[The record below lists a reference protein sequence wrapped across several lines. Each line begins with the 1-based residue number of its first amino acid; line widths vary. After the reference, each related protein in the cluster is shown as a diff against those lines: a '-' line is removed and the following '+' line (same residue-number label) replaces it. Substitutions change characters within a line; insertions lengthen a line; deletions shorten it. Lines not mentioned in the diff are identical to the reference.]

1 MTLSELK
8 MWKNDPFFDFYLNL
22 YTGYSES
29 KERCSGEIKQIEKD
43 YQEFLERKIS
53 FKKFVDDF
61 KWHCVQQRQLG
72 NISYEDCE
80 NCWKA
85 LEILS
90 DELNERYAT
99 FTEWFGIWQSS
110 KKDALKKIEESVAN
124 NPETLKE
131 LLRES
136 AGVIKMLIAHDTSNA
151 DELAEIFLKKIER
164 ATIGR

>member
-8 MWKNDPFFDFYLNL
+8 MCKNDPFFDFYLNL

-29 KERCSGEIKQIEKD
+29 KERYSGEIKQIEKD
-43 YQEFLERKIS
+43 YQEFLERKMS

-61 KWHCVQQRQLG
+61 KWHYVQQRQLG

-90 DELNERYAT
+90 DDLNERYAT
-99 FTEWFGIWQSS
+99 FAEWFDIWQSS
-110 KKDALKKIEESVAN
+110 KKDVLQKVEEDIAN
-124 NPETLKE
+124 NLETLKE

-136 AGVIKMLIAHDTSNA
+136 ARVIEMLIAHDTSNA
-151 DELAEIFLKKIER
+151 DELAEIFLKKIAR
-164 ATIGR
+164 TTIGR

>member
-8 MWKNDPFFDFYLNL
+8 MCKNDPFFDFYLSL

-43 YQEFLERKIS
+43 YQEFLERKMS

-61 KWHCVQQRQLG
+61 KWHYVQQRQFG

-80 NCWKA
+80 NYWKA

-90 DELNERYAT
+90 DDLNERYST
-99 FTEWFGIWQSS
+99 FAEWFGIWQSS
-110 KKDALKKIEESVAN
+110 KKDTLKKVEEDVIN

-136 AGVIKMLIAHDTSNA
+136 ARVIEMLIAHDTSNA
-151 DELAEIFLKKIER
+151 DELAESFLKKIKR
-164 ATIGR
+164 TTIGR

>member
-8 MWKNDPFFDFYLNL
+8 MCKSDPFFDFYLNL

-43 YQEFLERKIS
+43 YQEFLERKMS

-61 KWHCVQQRQLG
+61 KWHYVQQRQLG

-85 LEILS
+85 LESLS
-90 DELNERYAT
+90 DDLNERYAT
-99 FTEWFGIWQSS
+99 FAGWFDIWQSS
-110 KKDALKKIEESVAN
+110 KKDALQKVEEDIAN
-124 NPETLKE
+124 NLETLKE

-136 AGVIKMLIAHDTSNA
+136 ARVIKMLIAHDTSNA
-151 DELAEIFLKKIER
+151 DELAESFLKKIER
-164 ATIGR
+164 ITIGR